1 MDIFRVTLIA
11 YHMNSKLLTSII
23 ALQKQTIYKTEYRMS
38 IIKLKKLVTLFLLCK
53 ENERNEIIKRKYWVH
68 PIFSNE
74 KHERYGASKTLIK
87 ELYFHSDEKFIN
99 YFRMN
104 VEIYEKLLHIVGS
117 HITKQKCIRNSM
129 PPNTRLEMSLLFNYR
144 R

>member
-1 MDIFRVTLIA
+1 
-11 YHMNSKLLTSII
+11 MNSRSLISII

-53 ENERNEIIKRKYWVH
+53 ENERNEIIKRKYWVY

-74 KHERYGASKTLIK
+74 KRERYGASKTLIK

-104 VEIYEKLLHIVGS
+104 VKTYEKLLYMWPIS
-117 HITKQKCIRNSM
+117 NILREEKY
-129 PPNTRLEMSLLFNYR
+129 L
-144 R
+144 